1 MCGSKSCL
9 LATVPFPKWKRAPLA
24 TLPDHT
30 SVLLG
35 DFRRTVSR
43 ARISTSAL
51 PAFGASC
58 AELHIAKNRVNTS
71 KHWTITILVLPP
83 VVARLSWQI
92 MADIRILAGNN
103 YQLLICRVTGH
114 VVFGPISTSPV
125 TAFGRSRPAAD
136 ASREV
141 VQRWLLDGLDVSV
154 GHRRCSRDPSSQND
168 AGSTPAS

>member
-125 TAFGRSRPAAD
+125 TAFTRHYLPTRHPNQKSTDSVAQFSAASTIVLFEWF
-136 ASREV
+136 A
-141 VQRWLLDGLDVSV
+141 
-154 GHRRCSRDPSSQND
+154 GHF
-168 AGSTPAS
+168 